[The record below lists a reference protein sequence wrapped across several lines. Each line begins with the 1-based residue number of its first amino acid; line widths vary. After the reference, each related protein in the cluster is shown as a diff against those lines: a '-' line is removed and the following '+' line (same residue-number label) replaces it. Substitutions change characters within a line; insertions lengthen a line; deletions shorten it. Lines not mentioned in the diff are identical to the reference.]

1 MSMHDSFLAFRITCM
16 FFVIRDLFRPPARI
30 LDSIPLESGSTV
42 VDYGCGSGGHSIAAA
57 RSVGSSGK
65 VYALDISPYAIARVK
80 SLASRN
86 HLSNLKAVLTNCET
100 GLPDG
105 SVDVVLLY
113 DTFHDLTDPQGG
125 LKEIRRVLKADVI
138 LSFSDHHMQD
148 SDILQNITEK
158 DLFCLSNKQDNLY
171 TFTKI

>member
-1 MSMHDSFLAFRITCM
+1 MSKHDSLLAFRITCL
-16 FFVIRDLFRPPARI
+16 FFVIRDLFRPPARV
-30 LDSIPLESGSTV
+30 LDSIPLELGSTV

-65 VYALDISPYAIARVK
+65 VHALDMSPYAVARAK
-80 SLASRN
+80 SLASRGR
-86 HLSNLKAVLTNCET
+86 LSNLETILTNRET
-100 GLPDG
+100 GLPDS

-113 DTFHDLTDPQGG
+113 DTFHDLTDTQGV
-125 LKEIRRVLKADVI
+125 LKEIHRVLKANGV

-148 SDILQNITEK
+148 SDILQSITGK